1 MDRSGYRGRRG
12 SEIGEEEQATK
23 VAPPGDAASERSG
36 PRRRCVACRASAPTG
51 DLLRIAWPAGAAGPA
66 VGRTLSG
73 RGAWVHPVSTCVGVL
88 CQGDLSRAFRR
99 KVTPTQMADLFIGL
113 TAISGAN
120 SVELPD
126 RRPAEDG

>member
-1 MDRSGYRGRRG
+1 M
-12 SEIGEEEQATK
+12 
-23 VAPPGDAASERSG
+23 APPGDTASERSG
-36 PRRRCVACRASAPTG
+36 PRRRCVVCRASVPTG

-73 RGAWVHPVSTCVGVL
+73 RGVWVHPVPICVGAL
-88 CQGDLSRAFRR
+88 CPGDLFRAFRR
-99 KVTPTQMADLFIGL
+99 KVTPSQMADLLIGL

-120 SVELPD
+120 SVELTD